1 MSKYPQDY
9 QVPRWITKNGQQGL
23 RNFIDQLE
31 VSRDLKYFESESDLI
46 YSALSISGKPEIYS
60 QLSTTEK
67 GSVVEFS
74 KYLHENYGMS
84 MNELKRRF
92 NRLQQDLN
100 EGEQEFFL
108 RIIKEYFNAKGIV
121 RPADDEFSLEHKS
134 DIQFQF
140 LSGLRNNDL
149 KRIMKL
155 DLDDYEDDNTKFFQL
170 GKICQRKA
178 LSLRELDGQVYDN
191 RPVNTNGVFA
201 IESGTSSES
210 SSYQEE
216 EFNDLQEIYT
226 ILDQLREEI
235 EELRAQQ

>member
-1 MSKYPQDY
+1 M
-9 QVPRWITKNGQQGL
+9 
-23 RNFIDQLE
+23 
-31 VSRDLKYFESESDLI
+31 
-46 YSALSISGKPEIYS
+46 
-60 QLSTTEK
+60 
-67 GSVVEFS
+67 EFS

-92 NRLQQDLN
+92 NRLKQDLH
-100 EGEQEFFL
+100 EGENEFFL
-108 RIIKEYFNAKGIV
+108 RVIKEYFNAKGIV
-121 RPADDEFSLEHKS
+121 RPADEAFSLEHKS

-140 LSGLRNNDL
+140 VSGLRNNDL

-155 DLDDYEDDNTKFFQL
+155 DLDDYEDDNTNFFQL

-191 RPVNTNGVFA
+191 RPVGTDGVFA

-216 EFNDLQEIYT
+216 DLQEIYT
-226 ILDQLREEI
+226 ILDELRRDI
-235 EELRAQQ
+235 EELRAQH

>member
-1 MSKYPQDY
+1 
-9 QVPRWITKNGQQGL
+9 
-23 RNFIDQLE
+23 
-31 VSRDLKYFESESDLI
+31 
-46 YSALSISGKPEIYS
+46 
-60 QLSTTEK
+60 
-67 GSVVEFS
+67 
-74 KYLHENYGMS
+74 
-84 MNELKRRF
+84 
-92 NRLQQDLN
+92 
-100 EGEQEFFL
+100 
-108 RIIKEYFNAKGIV
+108 
-121 RPADDEFSLEHKS
+121 
-134 DIQFQF
+134 
-140 LSGLRNNDL
+140 
-149 KRIMKL
+149 MKL

-226 ILDQLREEI
+226 ILDELREEI

>member
-1 MSKYPQDY
+1 ME
-9 QVPRWITKNGQQGL
+9 I
-23 RNFIDQLE
+23 
-31 VSRDLKYFESESDLI
+31 SRDLKYFETESDLI

-60 QLSTTEK
+60 QLSKTEK
-67 GSVVEFS
+67 SSVVEFS

-92 NRLQQDLN
+92 NRLNQDLH
-100 EGEQEFFL
+100 EGKNEFFL
-108 RIIKEYFNAKGIV
+108 RVIKEYFNSKGIV
-121 RPADDEFSLEHKS
+121 RPADEAFSLEHKS

-140 LSGLRNNDL
+140 VSGLRNNDL

-191 RPVNTNGVFA
+191 KPVSTDGVFA
-201 IESGTSSES
+201 IESDTSSGS
-210 SSYQEE
+210 SSYQE
-216 EFNDLQEIYT
+216 DLQEIYT
-226 ILDQLREEI
+226 ILDELKRDI
-235 EELRAQQ
+235 DELRAQH